1 MTIIILIGIVAIIA
15 LVWIVSYN
23 SLVKHRNW
31 VEESWAQIDVQLKR
45 RYDLIPNLVE
55 TVKGYAKHEQET
67 LTQVIEKRNKIAE
80 PNASRNER
88 IEEDAE
94 LNGLLRQL
102 FALSESYPELKANE
116 NFLHLQEELSGTENK
131 IAYARQAYNSMV
143 MRYNTKIESFPQN
156 IIASIHSFTRN
167 DMLDIPDEEKEPV
180 QVRF

>member
-116 NFLHLQEELSGTENK
+116 IFLHLQEELSGTENK